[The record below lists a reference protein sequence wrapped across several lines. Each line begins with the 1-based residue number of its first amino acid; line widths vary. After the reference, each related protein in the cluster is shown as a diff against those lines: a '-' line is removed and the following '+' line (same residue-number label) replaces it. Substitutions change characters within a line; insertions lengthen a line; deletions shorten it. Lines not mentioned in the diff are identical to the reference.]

1 MERRDAALIARG
13 EAEVRRL
20 VERGALDIAAAC
32 EEGRRFGRGFTY
44 ESVPGLDKKVNL
56 MLVELS
62 DRCMEKTEE
71 LEREA
76 VLEAGLAED
85 DEDAVIAW
93 VGSSRFGDGAQGR
106 FDSYCSHLKYI
117 LEGWLAIGFARKWS
131 SAYIAARA
139 ASDADPYTTPEWR
152 AAFREKGWGP
162 DIISS
167 GGYRWGK
174 GIPVSPA
181 KGIALGAG
189 AMVASAYRHAELVGY
204 GRLGATGY
212 RVRRG
217 SNYPCALCD
226 SLCGVTWPISVEVLP
241 AHPHCVCY
249 AEPVY
254 DGDGRRGGLYE
265 ERLAEYERYSADPN
279 YKDVAFDRDTL
290 GLKATHVQHTLN
302 SKKGWYETA
311 AQNAGYKAG
320 HSVILEA
327 EDHSVL
333 HKKNTEGLW
342 DGVTFEVAGAENG
355 TSGNIRNALKHCA
368 AKPDCE
374 VAVIFVL
381 EDMENANLRVGLARY
396 NGLKGSSQWKEF
408 KEIYVVDI
416 NGDIKHLPPAGND

>member
-1 MERRDAALIARG
+1 MERRDAALIARV

-32 EEGRRFGRGFTY
+32 ETGRRFGQGFTY
-44 ESVPGLDKKVNL
+44 ESVQGLDKKVNL
-56 MLVELS
+56 MLVERS

-106 FDSYCSHLKYI
+106 FDSYFSHMKYI

-152 AAFREKGWGP
+152 AAFRERGWGP

-167 GGYRWGK
+167 GGYRWGR

-189 AMVASAYRHAELVGY
+189 AMVTAAYRHAELVGY
-204 GRLGATGY
+204 GRTGATGY

-226 SLCGVTWPISVEVLP
+226 SLCRITWPISVEVLP

-254 DGDGRRGGLYE
+254 DGVSDRDGLYA

-290 GLKATHVQHTLN
+290 GLKATHSGHN
-302 SKKGWYETA
+302 FNKRKGWYETTV
-311 AQNAGYKAG
+311 QDIGYKAG
-320 HSVILEA
+320 HSVILGNEPQ
-327 EDHSVL
+327 EIF
-333 HKKNTEGLW
+333 KKKFPDGTW
-342 DGVTFEVAGAENG
+342 DGKRFEIAAAETG
-355 TSGNIRNALKHCA
+355 TPNNIRNALSHCA
-368 AKPDCE
+368 SKPDSE
-374 VAVIFVL
+374 VAVIFMPNGHDPKNIRAGIGKY
-381 EDMENANLRVGLARY
+381 E
-396 NGLKGSSQWKEF
+396 GLKGSPQYRKMEHVYFISGESI
-408 KEIYVVDI
+408 IYDYSP
-416 NGDIKHLPPAGND
+416 K